1 MNALLSHVGAV
12 PLEVMRSTT
21 PRRRGVAF
29 ALTACALLVG
39 CASRAPV
46 VPMAQQLDRSACPA
60 QTDTLLVL
68 LPGAYS
74 DPAEFVREGYIDAVR
89 ERGLSVDVLRV
100 DAHLGYYSNG
110 VIIDRLRADVI
121 APAQAQG
128 YGSIWIVGISI
139 GGFGGMVYAEER
151 PGELAGIVAIAPYL
165 GERLIATG
173 IDNAGGLA
181 RWRAPPV
188 LPEMS
193 PRERRELRVWR
204 WLQAYSNEPPPSDH
218 PPLWLGYGLDDRF
231 AFSHRLL
238 ADALHADHVAT
249 TEGGHDWPEW
259 MRLWR
264 NLLPRLPLPRCR

>member
-1 MNALLSHVGAV
+1 MRLNGHRPWAAVALA
-12 PLEVMRSTT
+12 
-21 PRRRGVAF
+21 
-29 ALTACALLVG
+29 ACATVVG
-39 CASRAPV
+39 CASRTTV
-46 VPMAQQLDRSACPA
+46 VPMAMQHEFGACPA

-74 DPAEFVREGYIDAVR
+74 DPEEFVREGFIDAMR
-89 ERGLSVDVLRV
+89 ERRLAVDVLRV

-110 VIIDRLRADVI
+110 TIIDRLRADVI
-121 APAQAQG
+121 APAQARG
-128 YGSIWIVGISI
+128 YRSIWIAGISL

-165 GERLIATG
+165 GERLVATG

-181 RWRAPPV
+181 RWPAPPL

-193 PRERRELRVWR
+193 PFERRELRVWR
-204 WLQAYSNEPPPSDH
+204 WLQAYAAPSTPNDH

-238 ADALHADHVAT
+238 ANALPPERVAT
-249 TEGGHDWPEW
+249 TDGGHDWPEW

-264 NLLPRLPLPRCR
+264 SLLPRLPLPACP